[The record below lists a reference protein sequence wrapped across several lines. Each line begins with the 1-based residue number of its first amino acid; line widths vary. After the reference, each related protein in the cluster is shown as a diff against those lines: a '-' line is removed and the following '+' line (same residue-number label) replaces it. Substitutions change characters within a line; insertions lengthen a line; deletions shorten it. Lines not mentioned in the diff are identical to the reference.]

1 MKSINFKLKKKKTES
16 QDITNQAQ
24 ISAEVAAENEMP
36 KEKAGETNKEKK
48 NMGIKLPKKKEKKK
62 QEELKEYKPQKSSRL
77 FGIRNKIYVCFL
89 VPIIFMV
96 IVGITTYHYA
106 SEGMSEKFQEST
118 KQTSSMAVKYLDNSS
133 TYIQAEGMKYMVDK
147 NLESYT
153 LGMMKNDIVEQANY
167 CKDTRATLVA
177 ALAANNFVNNMH
189 FVTKAGTKI
198 ISTADP
204 NSNHD
209 GIYDDY
215 VAEMSEIAPD
225 GKNILKWVDKHPLL
239 DEYLEMD
246 SNEYFMAYQINTKRK
261 FAYIVIDVKTSA
273 LMDILNGDDLDF
285 GVGSINA
292 FVTPSGKELVSEKL
306 EEGEQSRLTEGE
318 PVFADKE
325 FYLESVSSD
334 EASGS
339 KEVTFQGRKYMYVYS
354 KSQVSGITFCTLIPM
369 SVITGQAERIKMITI
384 VLVIVACIIAFA
396 IGSVIA
402 FGIQK
407 NMKGLSKKLNEVA
420 KGDLTVQVKAHGK
433 DEFQDLAGTATN
445 MIANNKKLVGKLT
458 GTAQQLE
465 VSAENVSGASES
477 IHNYSSDITKAIDE
491 ISMGMDKQAEHAQEC
506 VNKTGVLSDKM
517 KDMTEMIKSVEEVID
532 KTEKMIKQ
540 GTEIVEVLSD
550 KAKQTSDIT
559 ARVGTSIAALKEQS
573 ETINDFVQT
582 ISDISK
588 QTNLLSLNASIEAAR
603 AGEAGRGFAVVA
615 EEIRKLADD
624 SNKAAGEIKNN
635 VAVISAQTASSVESA
650 KEAESMVAIQEQ
662 AVSQVIEVFEGMNNQ
677 IKTLFTNL
685 KEIAENAE
693 SVDKDRNDTL
703 DAVENISAII
713 EETASGS
720 ALVRE
725 MANELLSSVDKLSQT
740 AQNLNEDMDGLK
752 AEIAVFKIN

>member
-1 MKSINFKLKKKKTES
+1 
-16 QDITNQAQ
+16 
-24 ISAEVAAENEMP
+24 
-36 KEKAGETNKEKK
+36 
-48 NMGIKLPKKKEKKK
+48 
-62 QEELKEYKPQKSSRL
+62 
-77 FGIRNKIYVCFL
+77 
-89 VPIIFMV
+89 
-96 IVGITTYHYA
+96 
-106 SEGMSEKFQEST
+106 
-118 KQTSSMAVKYLDNSS
+118 
-133 TYIQAEGMKYMVDK
+133 
-147 NLESYT
+147 
-153 LGMMKNDIVEQANY
+153 
-167 CKDTRATLVA
+167 
-177 ALAANNFVNNMH
+177 
-189 FVTKAGTKI
+189 
-198 ISTADP
+198 
-204 NSNHD
+204 
-209 GIYDDY
+209 
-215 VAEMSEIAPD
+215 
-225 GKNILKWVDKHPLL
+225 
-239 DEYLEMD
+239 
-246 SNEYFMAYQINTKRK
+246 
-261 FAYIVIDVKTSA
+261 
-273 LMDILNGDDLDF
+273 
-285 GVGSINA
+285 
-292 FVTPSGKELVSEKL
+292 
-306 EEGEQSRLTEGE
+306 
-318 PVFADKE
+318 
-325 FYLESVSSD
+325 
-334 EASGS
+334 
-339 KEVTFQGRKYMYVYS
+339 
-354 KSQVSGITFCTLIPM
+354 
-369 SVITGQAERIKMITI
+369 
-384 VLVIVACIIAFA
+384 
-396 IGSVIA
+396 
-402 FGIQK
+402 
-407 NMKGLSKKLNEVA
+407 
-420 KGDLTVQVKAHGK
+420 
-433 DEFQDLAGTATN
+433 
-445 MIANNKKLVGKLT
+445 
-458 GTAQQLE
+458 
-465 VSAENVSGASES
+465 
-477 IHNYSSDITKAIDE
+477 
-491 ISMGMDKQAEHAQEC
+491 
-506 VNKTGVLSDKM
+506 M

>member
-1 MKSINFKLKKKKTES
+1 MTEFMT
-16 QDITNQAQ
+16 I
-24 ISAEVAAENEMP
+24 M
-36 KEKAGETNKEKK
+36 
-48 NMGIKLPKKKEKKK
+48 LPKC
-62 QEELKEYKPQKSSRL
+62 QRSHR
-77 FGIRNKIYVCFL
+77 I
-89 VPIIFMV
+89 
-96 IVGITTYHYA
+96 
-106 SEGMSEKFQEST
+106 
-118 KQTSSMAVKYLDNSS
+118 
-133 TYIQAEGMKYMVDK
+133 
-147 NLESYT
+147 
-153 LGMMKNDIVEQANY
+153 
-167 CKDTRATLVA
+167 
-177 ALAANNFVNNMH
+177 
-189 FVTKAGTKI
+189 
-198 ISTADP
+198 
-204 NSNHD
+204 
-209 GIYDDY
+209 
-215 VAEMSEIAPD
+215 
-225 GKNILKWVDKHPLL
+225 
-239 DEYLEMD
+239 
-246 SNEYFMAYQINTKRK
+246 
-261 FAYIVIDVKTSA
+261 
-273 LMDILNGDDLDF
+273 
-285 GVGSINA
+285 
-292 FVTPSGKELVSEKL
+292 VSEKL

-465 VSAENVSGASES
+465 VSAGEKNAWNYYFENVSGASES

-662 AVSQVIEVFEGMNNQ
+662 AVSQVIEVFEDMNNQ